1 MQKVYFKAGFI
12 NLEIYGD
19 KNGISE
25 IKFVN
30 FYKNLSTNDENLKL
44 CIDELSRYF
53 KGDLKSFS
61 VKLNI
66 IGTEFEKNVY
76 NALLKI
82 PYGEVRTYKEIAKSI
97 NHPKAYR
104 AVGNANSKNKIPII
118 VPCHRVISN
127 SGIGGYTG
135 GINIKKNLLK
145 IEKYL

>member
-82 PYGEVRTYKEIAKSI
+82 PYGQVRTYKEIAKSI

>member
-19 KNGISE
+19 ENGISE
-25 IKFVN
+25 IKFVD
-30 FYKNLSTNDENLKL
+30 FYKNLPTNDENLKL
-44 CIDELSRYF
+44 CIDELNRYF
-53 KGDLKSFS
+53 KGDLKNFS

-66 IGTEFEKNVY
+66 TGTKFEKNVY

-97 NHPKAYR
+97 NHPRAYR

-118 VPCHRVISN
+118 VPCHRVVSN

-135 GINIKKNLLK
+135 GINIKTNLLK

>member
-19 KNGISE
+19 ENGISE

-30 FYKNLSTNDENLKL
+30 FYKNLSTNNENLKL
-44 CIDELSRYF
+44 CIDELNRYF
-53 KGDLKSFS
+53 KGDLKNFS

-66 IGTEFEKNVY
+66 TGTKFEKNVY

-118 VPCHRVISN
+118 VPCHRVVSN
-127 SGIGGYTG
+127 SGIGGYSG

>member
-19 KNGISE
+19 ENGISE
-25 IKFVN
+25 IKFVD
-30 FYKNLSTNDENLKL
+30 FYKNLLTNDENLKL
-44 CIDELSRYF
+44 CIDELNRYF
-53 KGDLKSFS
+53 KGDLVNFS

-118 VPCHRVISN
+118 VPCHRVVSN

>member
-19 KNGISE
+19 ENGINE

-30 FYKNLSTNDENLKL
+30 FYKNLPTNDENLKL
-44 CIDELSRYF
+44 CIDELDRYF

-66 IGTEFEKNVY
+66 TGTKFEKDVY

-82 PYGEVRTYKEIAKSI
+82 PYGEVKTYKEIAKSI

-118 VPCHRVISN
+118 IPCHRVVSN

>member
-1 MQKVYFKAGFI
+1 MQKVYFKTGFI

-19 KNGISE
+19 ENGISE
-25 IKFVN
+25 IKFVD
-30 FYKNLSTNDENLKL
+30 FYKNLLTNDENLKL
-44 CIDELSRYF
+44 CIDELNRYF
-53 KGDLKSFS
+53 KGDLKNFS
-61 VKLNI
+61 IKLNI
-66 IGTEFEKNVY
+66 TGTKFEKDVY

-82 PYGEVRTYKEIAKSI
+82 PYGQVRTYKEIAESI

-118 VPCHRVISN
+118 VPCHRVVSN

>member
-19 KNGISE
+19 ENGISE

-44 CIDELSRYF
+44 CIDELNRYF

-66 IGTEFEKNVY
+66 TGTKFEKDVY

-82 PYGEVRTYKEIAKSI
+82 PYGEIRTYKEIAKSI

-118 VPCHRVISN
+118 IPCHRVVSN

-135 GINIKKNLLK
+135 GINIKENLLK

>member
-19 KNGISE
+19 ENGISE
-25 IKFVN
+25 IKFVD
-30 FYKNLSTNDENLKL
+30 FYKNLLTNDENLKL
-44 CIDELSRYF
+44 CIDELNRYF
-53 KGDLKSFS
+53 KGDLVNFS

>member
-19 KNGISE
+19 NNGISE

-44 CIDELSRYF
+44 CIDELNRYF
-53 KGDLKSFS
+53 KGDLKNFS

-66 IGTEFEKNVY
+66 TGTKFEKNVY

-97 NHPKAYR
+97 NHPRAYR

-118 VPCHRVISN
+118 VPCHRVVSN

-135 GINIKKNLLK
+135 GIDIKTSLLK

>member
-1 MQKVYFKAGFI
+1 MQKVYFRAGFI

-19 KNGISE
+19 ENGISE

-66 IGTEFEKNVY
+66 TGTKFEKNVY

-118 VPCHRVISN
+118 IPCHRVVSN

-145 IEKYL
+145 IKKYL

>member
-1 MQKVYFKAGFI
+1 MQKVYFRAGFI

-19 KNGISE
+19 NNGISE

-53 KGDLKSFS
+53 KGELKSFS

-66 IGTEFEKNVY
+66 TGTKFEKNVY

-82 PYGEVRTYKEIAKSI
+82 PYGQVRTYKEIAKSI
-97 NHPKAYR
+97 NHSKAYR

-118 VPCHRVISN
+118 IPCHRVVSN

>member
-19 KNGISE
+19 ENGISE

-30 FYKNLSTNDENLKL
+30 FYKKLSTNDENLKL

-66 IGTEFEKNVY
+66 TGTKFEKDVY

-82 PYGEVRTYKEIAKSI
+82 PYGEIRTYKEIAKSI

-118 VPCHRVISN
+118 IPCHRVVSN

-135 GINIKKNLLK
+135 GINIKENLLK

>member
-19 KNGISE
+19 ENGISE

-30 FYKNLSTNDENLKL
+30 FYKNLPTNNENLKL

-53 KGDLKSFS
+53 KGDLKNFS

-66 IGTEFEKNVY
+66 IGTKFEKDVY

-82 PYGEVRTYKEIAKSI
+82 PYGEVKTYKEIAESI

-135 GINIKKNLLK
+135 GINIKENLLK

>member
-19 KNGISE
+19 ENGISE
-25 IKFVN
+25 IKFVD
-30 FYKNLSTNDENLKL
+30 FYKNLLTNDENLKL
-44 CIDELSRYF
+44 CIDELNRYF
-53 KGDLKSFS
+53 KGDLKNFS

-66 IGTEFEKNVY
+66 IGTKFEKDVY

-82 PYGEVRTYKEIAKSI
+82 PYGEVKTYKEIAESI

-135 GINIKKNLLK
+135 GINIKENLLK

>member
-1 MQKVYFKAGFI
+1 MQKVYFRAGFI

-19 KNGISE
+19 NNGISE

-53 KGDLKSFS
+53 KGELKSFS

-66 IGTEFEKNVY
+66 TGTKFEKDVY
-76 NALLKI
+76 SALLKI
-82 PYGEVRTYKEIAKSI
+82 PYGEVRTYKEIAESI

-118 VPCHRVISN
+118 VPCHRVVSN

>member
-1 MQKVYFKAGFI
+1 MQKVYFRAGFI

-19 KNGISE
+19 NNGISE

-53 KGDLKSFS
+53 KGELKSFS

-82 PYGEVRTYKEIAKSI
+82 PYGQVRTYKEIAKSI
-97 NHPKAYR
+97 NHPKA
-104 AVGNANSKNKIPII
+104 
-118 VPCHRVISN
+118 CLL
-127 SGIGGYTG
+127 YTSDAAD
-135 GINIKKNLLK
+135 
-145 IEKYL
+145 E

>member
-1 MQKVYFKAGFI
+1 MQKVYFRAGFI

-19 KNGISE
+19 NNGISE

-30 FYKNLSTNDENLKL
+30 FYKNLSTNNENLKL

-53 KGDLKSFS
+53 KGELKSFS

-82 PYGEVRTYKEIAKSI
+82 PYGQVRTYKEIAKSI
-97 NHPKAYR
+97 NNPKAYR

-118 VPCHRVISN
+118 IPCHRVVSN

-135 GINIKKNLLK
+135 GISIKTSLLK

>member
-1 MQKVYFKAGFI
+1 MQKVYFKASFI

-19 KNGISE
+19 NNGISE

-44 CIDELSRYF
+44 CIDELNRYF
-53 KGDLKSFS
+53 KGDLKNFS

-66 IGTEFEKNVY
+66 TGTKFEKDVY

-118 VPCHRVISN
+118 VPCHRVVSN

>member
-12 NLEIYGD
+12 NLEIHGD
-19 KNGISE
+19 ENGISE

-44 CIDELSRYF
+44 CIDELNRYF
-53 KGDLKSFS
+53 KGNLVNFS

-66 IGTEFEKNVY
+66 TGTKFEKDVY

-82 PYGEVRTYKEIAKSI
+82 PYGEVRTYKEIAESI

-118 VPCHRVISN
+118 VPCHRVVSN

-135 GINIKKNLLK
+135 GIIIKENLLK

>member
-1 MQKVYFKAGFI
+1 MQKVYFKASFI

-19 KNGISE
+19 NNGISE

-44 CIDELSRYF
+44 CIDELNRYF
-53 KGDLKSFS
+53 KGDLKNFS

-66 IGTEFEKNVY
+66 TGTKFEKDVY

-82 PYGEVRTYKEIAKSI
+82 PYGEVKTYKEIAKSI

-118 VPCHRVISN
+118 IPCHRVVSN

>member
-19 KNGISE
+19 ENGISE
-25 IKFVN
+25 IKFVD
-30 FYKNLSTNDENLKL
+30 FYKNLLTNDENLKL
-44 CIDELSRYF
+44 CIDELNRYF

-66 IGTEFEKNVY
+66 TGTKFEKDVY
-76 NALLKI
+76 SALLKI
-82 PYGEVRTYKEIAKSI
+82 PYGEVRTYKEIAESI

-118 VPCHRVISN
+118 VPCHRVVSN

-135 GINIKKNLLK
+135 GISIKTSLLK

>member
-19 KNGISE
+19 ENGISE

-30 FYKNLSTNDENLKL
+30 FYKNLSTNNENLKL
-44 CIDELSRYF
+44 CIDELTRYF
-53 KGDLKSFS
+53 KGNLKSFS

-66 IGTEFEKNVY
+66 TGTKFEKNVY

-82 PYGEVRTYKEIAKSI
+82 PYGEVRTYKEIAEII

-118 VPCHRVISN
+118 IPCHRVVSN

>member
-19 KNGISE
+19 ENGISE

-44 CIDELSRYF
+44 CIDELNRYF
-53 KGDLKSFS
+53 KGDLVNFS

-118 VPCHRVISN
+118 VPCHRVVSN

>member
-19 KNGISE
+19 ENGISE
-25 IKFVN
+25 IKFVD
-30 FYKNLSTNDENLKL
+30 FYKNLLTNDENLKL
-44 CIDELSRYF
+44 CIDELNRYF
-53 KGDLKSFS
+53 KGDLVNFS

-135 GINIKKNLLK
+135 GINIKENLLK

>member
-19 KNGISE
+19 ENGISE
-25 IKFVN
+25 IKFVD
-30 FYKNLSTNDENLKL
+30 FYKNLLTNDENLKL
-44 CIDELSRYF
+44 CIDELNRYF

-66 IGTEFEKNVY
+66 TGTKFEKDVY
-76 NALLKI
+76 SALLKI
-82 PYGEVRTYKEIAKSI
+82 PYGEVRTYKEIAESI

-118 VPCHRVISN
+118 VPCHRVVSN

>member
-19 KNGISE
+19 NNGISE

-44 CIDELSRYF
+44 CIDELDRYF
-53 KGDLKSFS
+53 KGDLKNFS
-61 VKLNI
+61 IKLNI
-66 IGTEFEKNVY
+66 TGTKFEKDVY

-82 PYGEVRTYKEIAKSI
+82 PYGEVKTYKEIAESI

-135 GINIKKNLLK
+135 GINIKENLLK

>member
-19 KNGISE
+19 ENGISE
-25 IKFVN
+25 IKFVD
-30 FYKNLSTNDENLKL
+30 FYKNLLTNDENLKL
-44 CIDELSRYF
+44 CIDELNRYF

-66 IGTEFEKNVY
+66 TGTKFEKNVY

>member
-19 KNGISE
+19 ENGISE
-25 IKFVN
+25 IKFVD
-30 FYKNLSTNDENLKL
+30 FYKNLLTNDENLKL

>member
-1 MQKVYFKAGFI
+1 MQKVYFRAGFI

-19 KNGISE
+19 NNGISE

-44 CIDELSRYF
+44 CIDELNRYF

-66 IGTEFEKNVY
+66 TGTKFEKDVY
-76 NALLKI
+76 SALLKI
-82 PYGEVRTYKEIAKSI
+82 PYGEVRTYKEIAESI

-118 VPCHRVISN
+118 VPCHRVVSN

>member
-19 KNGISE
+19 ENGISE

-44 CIDELSRYF
+44 CIDELNRYF
-53 KGDLKSFS
+53 KGDLVNFS

-118 VPCHRVISN
+118 VPCHRVVSN
-127 SGIGGYTG
+127 SGIGGNTG